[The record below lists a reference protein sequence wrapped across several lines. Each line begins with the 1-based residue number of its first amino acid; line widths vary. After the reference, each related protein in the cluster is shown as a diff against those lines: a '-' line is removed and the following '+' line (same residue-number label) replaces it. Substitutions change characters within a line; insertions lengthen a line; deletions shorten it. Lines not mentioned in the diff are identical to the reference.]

1 MSDKTRAKIGLPAD
15 LHGPDFKAC
24 YGTIMKFRLS
34 AVWYALAAAVAFAAQ
49 PALRA
54 GTALAVGDVVQKAVA
69 RGQQD
74 QQGSVPDFIYRKL
87 TVTEELDGAGK
98 VKERREKVYEVSYR
112 DGLSHATLLQVN
124 GHLPSEAD
132 LKKQSEN
139 EMNIRQITGE
149 TRSARGDNRENFLT
163 PELAARF
170 DFTLLGK
177 TNLNGRAAYRIAFQ
191 PKSPLPPAR
200 RVVDR
205 LLNQISG
212 TLWIDAQEFEVA
224 RVEIALR
231 SEVNLLGGIIGSL
244 KKLTFT
250 LERTRVADGVWF
262 STLSSGDFQGRK
274 LLDPTH
280 IKTTSQSLHFRR
292 VTLNGGAKVAEG

>member
-1 MSDKTRAKIGLPAD
+1 
-15 LHGPDFKAC
+15 
-24 YGTIMKFRLS
+24 MKFRLS
-34 AVWYALAAAVAFAAQ
+34 TVGWALAVWFAFAAQ
-49 PALRA
+49 FTVRA
-54 GTALAVGDVVQKAVA
+54 GSALAVDDIVHRAVA

-74 QQGSVPDFIYRKL
+74 QEGAVPDFTYRKL

-132 LKKQSEN
+132 LRKQTEN
-139 EMNIRQITGE
+139 EMNLRQITGE
-149 TRSARGDNRENFLT
+149 AKSPKGDSREYFLT

-177 TNLNGRAAYRIAFQ
+177 TNLNGRTAYRISFQ
-191 PKSPLPPAR
+191 PKTPLPPVHR
-200 RVVDR
+200 LVDR

-212 TLWIDAQEFEVA
+212 TLWIDANEFEVA
-224 RVEIALR
+224 RAEVALR
-231 SEVNLLGGIIGSL
+231 SEVNLLGGIVGSL
-244 KKLTFT
+244 KKLSFT

-280 IKTTSQSLHFRR
+280 IKTTSQSVHFRR
-292 VTLNGGAKVAEG
+292 ITLNDHSKLAAG